1 MKQKLSINYVFNR
14 KPCDH
19 VTRTLRESYWLPIVQ
34 RIEYKLCLLMHKA
47 LIDQVSDY
55 ITILL
60 TQVTNIPSS
69 SSLHASSNSD
79 LFQPRT
85 DRRIDDCILCHHIS
99 CMESPTDRT
108 ETHAVV
114 DSNIQAPSEVFSF
127 SHRVLTM

>member
-1 MKQKLSINYVFNR
+1 
-14 KPCDH
+14 
-19 VTRTLRESYWLPIVQ
+19 
-34 RIEYKLCLLMHKA
+34 MHKA